1 MRIFPVWPIVAAM
14 AMTLFPSAAPAQTSI
29 DACYPPAA
37 IRALSPERHA
47 GVNLS
52 ESDRTVKI
60 AQIREALAQSP
71 DDLFLNRWIVELQ
84 HKPQTGALAAEF
96 QEKLAT
102 HPEDP
107 RYIYLHARALVGNDT
122 PSAIHSLQEL
132 ISQEPKLPWTYLA
145 LTEIYSSAAFR
156 DAAKV
161 AENLREYHQA
171 CPANLESKSYVEQV
185 LPEVNLGQ
193 TWLVDQAA
201 SIRLRRQNTPYLE
214 QVWVNEALD
223 KVNHPPQ

>member
-1 MRIFPVWPIVAAM
+1 M
-14 AMTLFPSAAPAQTSI
+14 
-29 DACYPPAA
+29 C
-37 IRALSPERHA
+37 IR
-47 GVNLS
+47 
-52 ESDRTVKI
+52 DR
-60 AQIREALAQSP
+60 
-71 DDLFLNRWIVELQ
+71 
-84 HKPQTGALAAEF
+84 
-96 QEKLAT
+96 
-102 HPEDP
+102 
-107 RYIYLHARALVGNDT
+107 DT

>member
-71 DDLFLNRWIVELQ
+71 DDLFLNRWIVLDYENSS
-84 HKPQTGALAAEF
+84 HGSYR
-96 QEKLAT
+96 T
-102 HPEDP
+102 H
-107 RYIYLHARALVGNDT
+107 R
-122 PSAIHSLQEL
+122 
-132 ISQEPKLPWTYLA
+132 ISRSGCA
-145 LTEIYSSAAFR
+145 
-156 DAAKV
+156 
-161 AENLREYHQA
+161 
-171 CPANLESKSYVEQV
+171 
-185 LPEVNLGQ
+185 
-193 TWLVDQAA
+193 
-201 SIRLRRQNTPYLE
+201 
-214 QVWVNEALD
+214 
-223 KVNHPPQ
+223 